1 MSKAEE
7 FINNPQK
14 RKEII
19 ENVKGVYR
27 DYIKPIVSGNNS
39 ELKASQII
47 EEAETSS
54 DSQQLSTQTDST
66 KLKIVV
72 SEEQAEVMLEA
83 TKKKAQELSMM
94 LTMLS
99 LIYIKDNKTDN
110 EYKLEQEYL
119 KQLTSDEMTT
129 TMKLMV
135 ERKDLLD
142 KETVILFTDFMNGY
156 LHYDKELIPIKRIS
170 DNK

>member
-1 MSKAEE
+1 
-7 FINNPQK
+7 
-14 RKEII
+14 
-19 ENVKGVYR
+19 
-27 DYIKPIVSGNNS
+27 
-39 ELKASQII
+39 
-47 EEAETSS
+47 
-54 DSQQLSTQTDST
+54 
-66 KLKIVV
+66 
-72 SEEQAEVMLEA
+72 
-83 TKKKAQELSMM
+83 MM

-170 DNK
+170 DNKQSIRRG